1 MITSKSK
8 LKRWGNSFGV
18 LVPKELVEK
27 EGLREGEEV
36 QISVSKTSD
45 IRHLFGKYPF
55 KDLQKQKEKMKEGW
69 D

>member
-1 MITSKSK
+1 MIISRAK

-18 LVPKELVEK
+18 LIPKEIVEK

-36 QISVSKTSD
+36 QVSVTKASD
-45 IRHLFGKYPF
+45 IKHLFGKYPF

-69 D
+69 N

>member
-8 LKRWGNSFGV
+8 IRRWGNSFGV
-18 LVPKELVEK
+18 LIPKDIVEK

-36 QISVSKTSD
+36 QVSVTKTSD
-45 IRHLFGKYPF
+45 IKHLFGKYPF
-55 KDLQKQKEKMKEGW
+55 RDLAKQKEKMKEGW